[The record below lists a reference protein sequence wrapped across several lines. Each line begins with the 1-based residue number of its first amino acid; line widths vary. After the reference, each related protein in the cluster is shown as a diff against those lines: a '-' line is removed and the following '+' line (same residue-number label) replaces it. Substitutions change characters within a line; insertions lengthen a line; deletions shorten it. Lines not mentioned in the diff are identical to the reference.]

1 MVGLTLLADPAEGVE
16 RFVHGAR
23 VNGARDGNG
32 IKDSKRFC
40 QTYSIGGD

>member
-1 MVGLTLLADPAEGVE
+1 MLLADPDEGVE
-16 RFVHGAR
+16 RFVHGAL

-32 IKDSKRFC
+32 IKDIKIFF